1 MKSTTK
7 VQAKYTRKNLA
18 RRRKKNKK
26 IMKTKNIRK
35 DKRSCP
41 KAKSVEEKI
50 LKLHHRPLAVLE
62 TSIISFSLIHI
73 IEINW

>member
-1 MKSTTK
+1 
-7 VQAKYTRKNLA
+7 
-18 RRRKKNKK
+18 
-26 IMKTKNIRK
+26 MKTKNIRK